1 MRIEIRPFS
10 PEWTGAVDAFN
21 ARLTTGGV
29 ESGLRLPLDPEK
41 DLLLGSLMYIATE
54 NGAVRGGYILRSQ
67 QFSFAGKLRRVAHYR
82 LPLSEGVVDRAY
94 VQVGSLLLRNAVRQE
109 PLLYA
114 LGMGSLERPLPR
126 MLKMYGWNLCS
137 VPFCFRVPR
146 PLRFFRELT
155 AARTS
160 TWRTA
165 GMDLAAFSGAGWICL
180 KALEWFRTQRPR
192 SDIQSDE
199 VNDFAGW
206 ADAFWRASSSEYG
219 MTAVRDAAM
228 LRELYPP
235 VDERFLRLRVRGAG
249 WAILL
254 DTIMHGD
261 KYFGNLRVG
270 TIVDCL
276 AKPDHA
282 DTVIRA
288 ARVYLE
294 QRGVDLIVTNQRHA
308 AWLAA
313 LRADGFLQA
322 PSNFFFGA
330 SKPLSELAGSVAGHH
345 LTRGDGDG
353 PIHL

>member
-54 NGAVRGGYILRSQ
+54 NGAVRGGYILRPQ
-67 QFSFAGKLRRVAHYR
+67 QFSFAGELRRVAHYR
-82 LPLSEGVVDRAY
+82 LPLSEGIVDRAY
-94 VQVGSLLLRNAVRQE
+94 VQVGSLLLRNAMRQE

-114 LGMGSLERPLPR
+114 LGMGGLKRPLAR
-126 MLKMYGWNLCS
+126 MLKLHGWNLCS

-146 PLRFFRELT
+146 PLRFFRELR
-155 AARTS
+155 AVRTS
-160 TWRTA
+160 RWRAA
-165 GMDLAAFSGAGWICL
+165 GMDLAAFSGTGWFCL
-180 KALEWFRTQRPR
+180 KALEWFRTQPSR
-192 SDIQSDE
+192 SDIHSDA
-199 VNDFAGW
+199 VDDLGGW
-206 ADAFWRASSSEYG
+206 ADAFWRASCSEYA
-219 MTAVRDAAM
+219 MAAVRDAAV

-235 VDERFLRLRVRGAG
+235 LDGRFLKVRVTDAG

-254 DTIMHGD
+254 DTIMQGD

-270 TIVDCL
+270 TIADCL
-276 AKPDHA
+276 AKPQHA
-282 DTVIRA
+282 GAVIRA
-288 ARVYLE
+288 ARIYLE
-294 QRGVDLIVTNQRHA
+294 QRGVDLIVTNQRHV

-322 PSNFFFGA
+322 PSNFFFAA
-330 SKPLSELAGSVAGHH
+330 SKPLSELAGSVSGYH